1 MNAGVFLVG
10 CCQILTFPI
19 FPSKM
24 KGREPD
30 NPESRG
36 AERTQIPWF
45 CLVLAETR
53 AVEDGASMQ
62 AINLGTSGLPGCL
75 GPSSRWLSS
84 VTGTSG
90 TLCRKVSGWERGLE
104 RQSGL
109 HVPGLWLLRGLPGW
123 ARGVGAALAFPV
135 YQAGA
140 ELSSSSVLR
149 AWWVSALHLHGEG
162 RAWQCHTN
170 RIQCV
175 LRVSTSLAEWGASV
189 ISSKYT
195 GDFWVH
201 GNTGL

>member
-36 AERTQIPWF
+36 AERRQIPWF

-90 TLCRKVSGWERGLE
+90 TLCREGIRLGKRT
-104 RQSGL
+104 
-109 HVPGLWLLRGLPGW
+109 
-123 ARGVGAALAFPV
+123 
-135 YQAGA
+135 
-140 ELSSSSVLR
+140 
-149 AWWVSALHLHGEG
+149 GE
-162 RAWQCHTN
+162 
-170 RIQCV
+170 
-175 LRVSTSLAEWGASV
+175 AEWPSCAWFVTAEGTAWMSQRCGG
-189 ISSKYT
+189 SS
-195 GDFWVH
+195 GFS
-201 GNTGL
+201 